1 MRNNSS
7 INDSD
12 IAKTIGLDSTPKR
25 REYLKR
31 WMFWGLI
38 VLIIA
43 SGVLWWGTS
52 KSSDDI
58 KYTTQ
63 VAREGNLTVTV
74 TATGNIQ
81 PTNKVEVGSEL
92 SGIIKSV
99 EVDFNDSVEVGQVL
113 AKLDTLKLKAQV
125 LQSKAALESA
135 QARVL
140 QAQAT
145 ITESR
150 NQLERLE
157 NLSKIS
163 GGKGLSVHDLDAA
176 KATLARAEADEA
188 NARASINLA
197 LATLEADET
206 DLAKA
211 VIYSPISGIVLT
223 RSVEIGQTVAA
234 SFQAPVLFTLAEDL
248 AMMELHVDVDEADV
262 GQIEAGQ
269 RAVFTVD
276 AYPDRIFPAY
286 LRQVRFGSK
295 TVDGVVTYETILVVD
310 NSDLS
315 LRPGMT
321 ATADII
327 VKEIENAI
335 LLPNAALRYKPVTAQ
350 KGNTSGNEPLMSRI
364 FPRPRMSPRGPE
376 RERTQTDRTKQ
387 QVWALIDGKPEPVNI
402 VIGFTDGMMT
412 QVIEGDIKPGMELI
426 VDSENV
432 RQ

>member
-1 MRNNSS
+1 MRNTSS
-7 INDSD
+7 ISNSD

-25 REYLKR
+25 GKHLRY

-43 SGVLWWGTS
+43 SGIFWWGTS
-52 KSSDDI
+52 KSSNGI
-58 KYTTQ
+58 QYKTLA
-63 VAREGNLTVTV
+63 ARKGNLTVTV

-99 EVDFNDSVEVGQVL
+99 EADYNDSVKVGQVL
-113 AKLDTLKLKAQV
+113 AKLDTVKLQAQV

-188 NARASINLA
+188 SARASVNLA

-206 DLAKA
+206 DLSKA
-211 VIYSPISGIVLT
+211 IIYSPINGVVLT

-234 SFQAPVLFTLAEDL
+234 SFQAPILFTLAEDL

-262 GQIEAGQ
+262 GQAEAGQ

-286 LRQVRFGSK
+286 IRQVRFGSK
-295 TVDGVVTYETILVVD
+295 TVDGVVTYETVLVVD

-321 ATADII
+321 ATADIV

-335 LLPNAALRYKPVTAQ
+335 LLPNAALRYKPATAQ
-350 KGNTSGNEPLMSRI
+350 KGNTSGNGPLMSRI
-364 FPRPRMSPRGPE
+364 FPRPGMSPPGQE
-376 RERTQTDRTKQ
+376 RERKQTDRTQQ
-387 QVWALIDGKPEPVNI
+387 QVWALIDGNPEPLKVI
-402 VIGFTDGMMT
+402 IGFTDGMMT
-412 QVIEGDIKPGMELI
+412 QVVEGDIKPGMNLI

-432 RQ
+432 KR

>member
-1 MRNNSS
+1 
-7 INDSD
+7 
-12 IAKTIGLDSTPKR
+12 
-25 REYLKR
+25 
-31 WMFWGLI
+31 
-38 VLIIA
+38 
-43 SGVLWWGTS
+43 
-52 KSSDDI
+52 
-58 KYTTQ
+58 
-63 VAREGNLTVTV
+63 
-74 TATGNIQ
+74 
-81 PTNKVEVGSEL
+81 
-92 SGIIKSV
+92 V
-99 EVDFNDSVEVGQVL
+99 EVDYNDSVEVGQVL
-113 AKLDTLKLKAQV
+113 AKLDTVKLQAQV

-140 QAQAT
+140 QVQAT

-150 NQLERLE
+150 NQLGRLE

-163 GGKGLSVHDLDAA
+163 SGKGLSVHDLDAA
-176 KATLARAEADEA
+176 KASLARAVADEA
-188 NARASINLA
+188 SAIASVNLA

-211 VIYSPISGIVLT
+211 VIYSPINGIVLT

-286 LRQVRFGSK
+286 IRQVRFGSK

-335 LLPNAALRYKPVTAQ
+335 LLPNAALRYKPVNIQ
-350 KGNTSGNEPLMSRI
+350 KADTSGNEPLMSRI
-364 FPRPRMSPRGPE
+364 FPRPRMSSPGQE
-376 RERTQTDRTKQ
+376 RDRKQTDRTKQ
-387 QVWALIDGKPEPVNI
+387 QVWALIDGKPEPVKI

-432 RQ
+432 R

>member
-1 MRNNSS
+1 MRNNNS

-12 IAKTIGLDSTPKR
+12 IAKTIGSDSTPKR
-25 REYLKR
+25 GKHLKQ
-31 WMFWGLI
+31 WMLWGLI
-38 VLIIA
+38 VLITA
-43 SGVLWWGTS
+43 SGIFWWGTS
-52 KSSDDI
+52 RSSDDI
-58 KYTTQ
+58 QYKTL
-63 VAREGNLTVTV
+63 AAGKGNLTVTV

-99 EVDFNDSVEVGQVL
+99 EVDYNDSVEVGQVL
-113 AKLDTLKLKAQV
+113 AKLDTIKLQAQV

-135 QARVL
+135 QAKVL
-140 QAQAT
+140 QVKAT

-150 NQLERLE
+150 NQLDRLD

-188 NARASINLA
+188 SARASVNLA

-206 DLAKA
+206 DLSKA
-211 VIYSPISGIVLT
+211 MIYSPINGIVLT

-286 LRQVRFGSK
+286 IRQVRFGSK
-295 TVDGVVTYETILVVD
+295 TVDGVVTYETVLVVD

-321 ATADII
+321 ATADIV
-327 VKEIENAI
+327 VKEIENAT
-335 LLPNAALRYKPVTAQ
+335 LLPNAALRYKPVNIQ
-350 KGNTSGNEPLMSRI
+350 KANTSGNEPLMSRI
-364 FPRPRMSPRGPE
+364 FPRPGMSSSGQE
-376 RERTQTDRTKQ
+376 RQKKQTDRTKQ
-387 QVWALIDGKPEPVNI
+387 QVWTLIDGKPEPVKI

-412 QVIEGDIKPGMELI
+412 QVVEGDIKPAMELI
-426 VDSENV
+426 VDSESV
-432 RQ
+432 RR